1 MEILNQIL
9 IIILLITNFLGVKIW
24 INQKKEIALLKEK
37 IEHYKRLEVE
47 LSTTVDLLREG
58 VIK

>member
-24 INQKKEIALLKEK
+24 INQKKEISILKKE
-37 IEHYKRLEVE
+37 I
-47 LSTTVDLLREG
+47 DN
-58 VIK
+58 IKKQ